1 MSDFKYT
8 LSGSTSVV
16 GGAYV
21 KNNQVYISNENMD
34 GLDLTDFLSVW
45 VDDTNTKVPA
55 DISITVYPL
64 SGDPVTKT
72 FQVNEIEKQ
81 SNRMKFST
89 LEDMDDLFAPVST
102 VEGTVSLELGLKVS
116 PKERFCG
123 GYEVFAVS
131 KEDNPSCTNSCTF
144 RNTTTGSG
152 FTVSSNES

>member
-102 VEGTVSLELGLKVS
+102 VEGLSLIHI
-116 PKERFCG
+116 
-123 GYEVFAVS
+123 
-131 KEDNPSCTNSCTF
+131 
-144 RNTTTGSG
+144 
-152 FTVSSNES
+152 